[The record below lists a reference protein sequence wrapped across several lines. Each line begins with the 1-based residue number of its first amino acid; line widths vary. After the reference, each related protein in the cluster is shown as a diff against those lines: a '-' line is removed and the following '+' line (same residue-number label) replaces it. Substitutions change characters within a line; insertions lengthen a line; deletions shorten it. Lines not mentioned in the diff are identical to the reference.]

1 MLNRNKIKAR
11 MTELGLT
18 QKDVAEALK
27 IAPSTASQKI
37 NGVRPLYLDEAQKLT
52 EILKIEARDFS
63 AYFFA
68 H

>member
-11 MTELGLT
+11 MTELELT

-27 IAPSTASQKI
+27 IAPSTVSQKI

-52 EILKIEARDFS
+52 EILNIEAGEFS
-63 AYFFA
+63 TYFFA